1 MNDIAQPGTDEYFE
15 LMREAALAN
24 GWTLLSSVFYRN
36 KKGADFMISCNG
48 NIILADHD
56 AWYKQYKATPEW
68 VNTMRGDLVRYGP
81 MVFFRAYAEWPET
94 EIVGRVL
101 PGRPA

>member
-36 KKGADFMISCNG
+36 KVDADFMISCNG
-48 NIILADHD
+48 NIILADRD
-56 AWYKQYKATPEW
+56 QFKATPEW
-68 VNTMRGDLVRYGP
+68 VNTMRGCLVRYGP
-81 MVFFRAYAEWPET
+81 TVFFRAYAEWPEA
-94 EIVGRVL
+94 ENIQSIAGRVL